1 MLIPCMT
8 EQATQDFA
16 YANYGLQQGVGTG
29 GYPPWGMGLDPQGPA
44 RSSALVELLRWPNG
58 ESGQS

>member
-1 MLIPCMT
+1 MT
-8 EQATQDFA
+8 VQATQDFS

-29 GYPPWGMGLDPQGPA
+29 GYPPWGLDLDPQGQA
-44 RSSALVELLRWPNG
+44 RSSALDELLRWPNG